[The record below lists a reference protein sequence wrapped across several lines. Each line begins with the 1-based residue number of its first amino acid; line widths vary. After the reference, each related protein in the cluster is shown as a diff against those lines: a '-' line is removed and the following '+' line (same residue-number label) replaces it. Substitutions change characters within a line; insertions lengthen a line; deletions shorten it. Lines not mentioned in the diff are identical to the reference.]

1 MVNWSEHT
9 KHTLTFNCS
18 KTAQDKAKARKALL
32 MRVKVRKARINDG

>member
-18 KTAQDKAKARKALL
+18 KTAQDKAKARKAP
-32 MRVKVRKARINDG
+32 VDEG